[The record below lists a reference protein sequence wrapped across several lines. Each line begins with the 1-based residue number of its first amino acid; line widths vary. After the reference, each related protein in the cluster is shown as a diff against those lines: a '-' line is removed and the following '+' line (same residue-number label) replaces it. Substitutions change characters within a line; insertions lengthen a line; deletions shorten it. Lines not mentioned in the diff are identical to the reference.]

1 MQVLAVIAA
10 VAALV
15 LGGVY
20 ALQERLV
27 FFPSRD
33 MAADP
38 SAVGLEFEA
47 FMARA
52 ADGESLHGWFV
63 PAGEGQ
69 ERAPERS
76 PERGVV
82 LFHHGNAGNISHR
95 LETLAL
101 LHGLGLSVCI
111 FDYRGYG
118 KSSGRP
124 TERGVY
130 RDSRAV
136 WDRLVDRGVEPGR
149 VIVWGRSLGSSIAAR
164 LVRDLAGEGVSP
176 AALVLE
182 SAFASIPDMGREA
195 YPFLPVRLIA
205 RMKMRTVDY
214 VRAVQCPVLVAH
226 SSHDEIVPYAQGR
239 QVFEAAP
246 EPKRFL
252 ELRGGH
258 NDGFLATGQDYVDGV
273 DAFLKDAGL

>member
-1 MQVLAVIAA
+1 MQVLAVVA
-10 VAALV
+10 VVVVLV

-38 SAVGLEFEA
+38 SALGLAFSEFTVS
-47 FMARA
+47 A
-52 ADGESLHGWFV
+52 ADGAAVHGWFV
-63 PAGEGQ
+63 PGDTPDRKA
-69 ERAPERS
+69 RA
-76 PERGVV
+76 VV

-101 LHGLGLSVCI
+101 LNGLGLSTCI

-130 RDSRAV
+130 LDARAV
-136 WDRLVDRGVEPGR
+136 WDWLADEQGVAPGR
-149 VIVWGRSLGSSIAAR
+149 VVVWGRSLGSAVAAR
-164 LVRDLAGEGVSP
+164 LARDLAGEGVRP

-182 SAFASIPDMGREA
+182 SAFTSVPDMGRTA

-205 RMKMRTVDY
+205 RMRMRTVDY
-214 VRAVQCPVLVAH
+214 VRGVNCPVLVAH
-226 SSHDEIVPYAQGR
+226 SPSDEIVPYAQGR
-239 QVFEAAP
+239 AVFDAAP
-246 EPKRFL
+246 EPKRFF

-258 NDGFLATGQDYVDGV
+258 NDGFLVTGRDYVQGV
-273 DAFLKDAGL
+273 DAFLRDVTK